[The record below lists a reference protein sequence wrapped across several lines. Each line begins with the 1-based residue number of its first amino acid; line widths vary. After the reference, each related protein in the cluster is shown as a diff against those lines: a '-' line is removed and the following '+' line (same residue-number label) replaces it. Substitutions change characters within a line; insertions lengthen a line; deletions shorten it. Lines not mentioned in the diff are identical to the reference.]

1 VRVVREDP
9 SRAGLLYAGTEFGMY
24 VSFNGGKQWQ
34 SLQLNLPNTPITD
47 LKVHQ
52 KDIVISTQGRA
63 FWIMHNITPLH
74 EASDA
79 MARATAHLFTPREAY
94 RIRYRAAFGGLES
107 ARDGGSDP
115 EYPAAGA
122 VIDYWFAAAPQ
133 GETTFEVLDSRG
145 AVVRRFSSLSAGEQ
159 RVEPSEPSMRGPMWE
174 RIGTPRLPATAGHN
188 RFTWDMTLAGPFDPN
203 PARSG
208 RNGPTVVPGDYSVRI
223 TNGSWTATKPLVIKP
238 DPRMVADGVT
248 VPVLQAQLTHNLA
261 VRELVSD
268 MNRFAGEVETAY
280 RAATGD
286 KKAAIGAIRDIV
298 NSEAWRYGRPGLAAQ
313 VQYLYGSMM
322 RADQAVGNDAKQRL
336 TVLRKE
342 LTEVQAKF
350 QRASSTM

>member
-1 VRVVREDP
+1 
-9 SRAGLLYAGTEFGMY
+9 
-24 VSFNGGKQWQ
+24 
-34 SLQLNLPNTPITD
+34 
-47 LKVHQ
+47 
-52 KDIVISTQGRA
+52 
-63 FWIMHNITPLH
+63 
-74 EASDA
+74 
-79 MARATAHLFTPREAY
+79 
-94 RIRYRAAFGGLES
+94 
-107 ARDGGSDP
+107 
-115 EYPAAGA
+115 
-122 VIDYWFAAAPQ
+122 
-133 GETTFEVLDSRG
+133 
-145 AVVRRFSSLSAGEQ
+145 
-159 RVEPSEPSMRGPMWE
+159 
-174 RIGTPRLPATAGHN
+174 
-188 RFTWDMTLAGPFDPN
+188 
-203 PARSG
+203 
-208 RNGPTVVPGDYSVRI
+208 
-223 TNGSWTATKPLVIKP
+223 VIKP

-280 RAATGD
+280 RAATGE
-286 KKAAIGAIRDIV
+286 KKAAIGAIREIV